1 MIEADY
7 VNSELS
13 LKALAEKYGVP
24 LGSVQKHSAKGKW
37 SEKRQKYSERKAE
50 KVSRR
55 VNDKAVNQ
63 TVREINRIMKAAGK
77 LIDKINRAINQ
88 LERSTYISHDE
99 KDITTREDKPDEST
113 EHVNIVK
120 NRKMKTATMKTDV
133 DTKRVLDLTK
143 SLATLKEIFTGD
155 NGQPENNENSGVI
168 EISAATAIDPR
179 KEENEEDMDAAAE
192 TGVYDV
198 EVRG

>member
-1 MIEADY
+1 M
-7 VNSELS
+7 S
-13 LKALAEKYGVP
+13 LKALAERYDVP
-24 LGSVQKHSAKGKW
+24 IGSVQKHSARGKW
-37 SEKRQKYSERKAE
+37 SEKRKKFNERKAD

-63 TVREINRIMKAAGK
+63 TVKEINRVMKAASK

-99 KDITTREDKPDEST
+99 QDITTREDKPDEST

-192 TGVYDV
+192 AGVYDV
-198 EVRG
+198 EVGG

>member
-1 MIEADY
+1 M
-7 VNSELS
+7 S
-13 LKALAEKYGVP
+13 LKALAERYDVP
-24 LGSVQKHSAKGKW
+24 IGSVQKHSARGKW
-37 SEKRQKYSERKAE
+37 SEKRKKFNGRKAD

-63 TVREINRIMKAAGK
+63 TVKEINRVMKAASK

-155 NGQPENNENSGVI
+155 NGQPERNENSGVI

-192 TGVYDV
+192 AGVYDV
-198 EVRG
+198 SAGG